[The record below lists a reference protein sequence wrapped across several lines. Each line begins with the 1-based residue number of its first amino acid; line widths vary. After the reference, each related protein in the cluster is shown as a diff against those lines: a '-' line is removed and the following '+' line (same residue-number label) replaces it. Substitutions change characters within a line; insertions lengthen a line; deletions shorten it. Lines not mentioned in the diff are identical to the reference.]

1 MTALHV
7 AALHGHRKTV
17 VLLLKQGADKSA
29 KATTGDRPVDL
40 ARQHGHSTLVPI
52 LELPTL
58 KP

>member
-1 MTALHV
+1 LHV
-7 AALHGHRKTV
+7 AALHGHRETV
-17 VLLLKQGADKSA
+17 VLLLQQGADKSA

-40 ARQHGHSTLVPI
+40 ARQHGHNALVPI